1 MSSLSLSLSLH
12 RGEEGERL
20 TQPLLGHLGTR
31 HFPLSALNPER
42 MLAHPVSCPPT
53 FIKGTFLL
61 HIFWVFQWG
70 VHHEEPDH
78 PTPAWSALASLPFSW
93 FCLYKGLSQVME
105 SSMTQVLIVHPARYP
120 IGFVESWK
128 LSSLNQPCNETQRG
142 RIMVGEDSR
151 NTEQMWRVQK
161 MIPRPVIASAQCI
174 DCGGLEFQN

>member
-1 MSSLSLSLSLH
+1 MSSLSLSLSLYIEERRV
-12 RGEEGERL
+12 RGSLSPSWATWEL
-20 TQPLLGHLGTR
+20 DT
-31 HFPLSALNPER
+31 FSALNPER